1 MNNFLPNYLC
11 CLVTSGFILLTCGVA
26 QAQSFEEAV
35 RAARKADA
43 QYASSQAKIDGKRV
57 QASQSG
63 AAFYPSGSFDY
74 GQSSASSGTSRSLKV
89 SQPLFSYDRYLTLKQ
104 STPLHSLADVESRQN
119 NADMTLR
126 VFNSMAE
133 IVRQRE
139 FLRANRVQT
148 TGLEEQLRRSV
159 RMRQLGQG
167 TVTEVSDFEVRLSVA
182 QANRVSLQ
190 NAQLSAERTF
200 SLLTGLKAN
209 VATLSV
215 AFEKPWSDTRNVA
228 DITAYVSLNAPSI
241 VSAQRNLEL
250 AEIAAKKVMA
260 QYLPQIVA
268 QAERTF
274 NSGSDAQNSSSIG
287 VVLSAPIGIN
297 PFFENKRAAIEVI
310 SAQENL
316 RYAQE
321 LATSEVTRLYEA
333 VNSYRDEVAIRL
345 RALDA
350 ARLAVEGNEKSYQGG
365 VKTNID
371 VLTSYQNLV
380 DAEVALV
387 NSRLAKGD
395 AELRMKLLLDDFSVS
410 P

>member
-74 GQSSASSGTSRSLKV
+74 SQSSASSGTSRSLKV

>member
-1 MNNFLPNYLC
+1 MNKFLPKYLS
-11 CLVTSGFILLTCGVA
+11 CLVTSGFISLTCGVV

-74 GQSSASSGTSRSLKV
+74 SQSSASSGSSRSFKV

-104 STPLHSLADVESRQN
+104 STPLQGLADAESRQS
-119 NADMTLR
+119 NADMALR

-190 NAQLSAERTF
+190 NAQLSAERNF

-215 AFEKPWSDTRNVA
+215 AFEKPWSESRNIA
-228 DITAYVSLNAPSI
+228 EITAYVSLNAPSI
-241 VSAQRNLEL
+241 VSAQRNVEL

-274 NSGSDAQNSSSIG
+274 NSGSDAKSSSAIG
-287 VVLSAPIGIN
+287 VVLSAPVGIN
-297 PFFENKRAAIEVI
+297 PFFENKRAAIEII

-395 AELRMKLLLDDFSVS
+395 AELRMKLLLDDFPVS

>member
-1 MNNFLPNYLC
+1 
-11 CLVTSGFILLTCGVA
+11 
-26 QAQSFEEAV
+26 
-35 RAARKADA
+35 
-43 QYASSQAKIDGKRV
+43 
-57 QASQSG
+57 
-63 AAFYPSGSFDY
+63 
-74 GQSSASSGTSRSLKV
+74 
-89 SQPLFSYDRYLTLKQ
+89 LFSYDRYLTLKQ

>member
-1 MNNFLPNYLC
+1 MNKFLPKYLC
-11 CLVTSGFILLTCGVA
+11 RLVTSGFILLTCGVA
-26 QAQSFEEAV
+26 QAQSFEDAV

-74 GQSSASSGTSRSLKV
+74 SQSSASSGSSRSFKV

-104 STPLHSLADVESRQN
+104 STPLHSLADAESRQS
-119 NADMTLR
+119 NADMALR

-190 NAQLSAERTF
+190 NAQLSAERNF

-215 AFEKPWSDTRNVA
+215 AFEKPWSESRNIA
-228 DITAYVSLNAPSI
+228 EITAYVSLNAPSI
-241 VSAQRNLEL
+241 VSAQRNVEL

-260 QYLPQIVA
+260 QYFPQLVA

-287 VVLSAPIGIN
+287 VVLSAPVGIN
-297 PFFENKRAAIEVI
+297 PFYENKKAAIEII

-395 AELRMKLLLDDFSVS
+395 AELRMKLLLDDF
-410 P
+410 PLNP

>member
-1 MNNFLPNYLC
+1 MNKFIPKYLC
-11 CLVTSGFILLTCGVA
+11 CLVTSGFMLLTCGVS
-26 QAQSFEEAV
+26 QAQSFEDAV

-57 QASQSG
+57 QASQSS

-74 GQSSASSGTSRSLKV
+74 SQSSASSGSSRSFKV

-104 STPLHSLADVESRQN
+104 STPLKGLADAESRQS
-119 NADMTLR
+119 NADMALR

-190 NAQLSAERTF
+190 NAQLSAERNF

-215 AFEKPWSDTRNVA
+215 AFEKPWSESRNIA
-228 DITAYVSLNAPSI
+228 EITAYVSLNAPSI
-241 VSAQRNLEL
+241 VSAQRNVEL

-260 QYLPQIVA
+260 QYFPQVVA

-274 NSGSDAQNSSSIG
+274 NSGSDAQNSSAIG
-287 VVLSAPIGIN
+287 VVLSAPVGIN
-297 PFFENKRAAIEVI
+297 PFYENKKAAIEII

-333 VNSYRDEVAIRL
+333 VNSYQDEVAIRL

-395 AELRMKLLLDDFSVS
+395 AELRMKLLLDDFTLS